1 MNHETAWRVLWCLWF
16 ACVMGGP
23 YVLGNHG
30 DAYGWMY
37 SGSYGFVAFGL
48 LLGIWAGQT
57 AVVRVACRNEK
68 AKWSLL
74 GAGLGLNLLLVL
86 LELFALLLPV
96 ALDSLNFSAL
106 LLQEESGVP
115 YDWVL
120 DLSGAGVEVGY
131 YEKGLAFIFAV
142 LCGTA
147 FQASPSQAIDFK
159 NLSGTNNGDVVCLG
173 RAPFGRWNEATVRA
187 ILVAL
192 PGIVFALGVT
202 RTSIGATF
210 AMPVGLLMAVCI
222 ALSLAAASMIVP
234 LGGMH
239 CLVPFC
245 LGELTFRAAC
255 RFGLLAVP
263 MGKGCALLM
272 LAVHGLCLLVVL
284 TIAMLWH
291 RASARFGAPSR
302 LGSDHVVGACSETGF
317 SDETIRHLLNGAG
330 LSNRELEVLAA
341 CSNGLDSAQ
350 VAQRL
355 GMQASTVRTYRSRI
369 CKKLGYQTI
378 HQLLA
383 ELSKRAC
390 YSGAVEEAGVCFR
403 GEGPARGKAGI
414 SKGLVAEMLRFVG
427 VVSLF
432 ILLLMPY
439 GRLAFVWDAT
449 WVMAYSAAAGLL
461 LATGCAHVLHAL
473 GQHASLRG
481 ALPYGLAALLVV
493 FAAGCL
499 VCQSGIAADQTAL
512 SFPQRMGLLCS
523 VAGFVCTSVL
533 YLRRDF
539 CILPA
544 TTRGVL
550 VAVGCVSALV
560 LLALFSEGSW
570 RLACVVSMLAVIAG
584 AVLASGVDCATM
596 HVGNVRAGNA
606 CAVTALACFGVAF
619 VWEETW
625 RATAF
630 DSLQSTGLVML
641 VLFNLAMLHVLRC
654 NGARWSI
661 CGIAIGCA
669 CLLIWA
675 KGLCFGLLVGL
686 AILVA
691 VRILQRGEG
700 PGCTDSLGKRGLC
713 GCVAAAMGC
722 CVAVYAANI
731 WGATKLYE
739 FDNTVNPDVIAV
751 LCAFL
756 CMLAGAAC
764 CLFAWAGMDE
774 EGRDLPNVSTERLE
788 GFLIGKGLTPGEV
801 RVAIALSRGS
811 SMAQVAEE
819 LSYSLSTVNSMRR
832 RAFAKLG
839 IRTRHHLL
847 RLLWDEFDPKRVG

>member
-30 DAYGWMY
+30 DVYGWMY

-96 ALDSLNFSAL
+96 ALDSSTFSAL
-106 LLQEESGVP
+106 LLQEGLGIP

-120 DLSGAGVEVGY
+120 GLSGAGVEAGY
-131 YEKGLAFIFAV
+131 YEKGLALIFAV

-147 FQASPSQAIDFK
+147 FQANPSQVIDFK
-159 NLSGTNNGDVVCLG
+159 DLLSANNGDVVCLG
-173 RAPFGRWNEATVRA
+173 RASFGRRDEAAIRA
-187 ILVAL
+187 ILIAL
-192 PGIVFALGVT
+192 PGIAFALGVT
-202 RTSIGATF
+202 RTSVGAAL
-210 AMPVGLLMAVCI
+210 AMPVGLLATPCI
-222 ALSLAAASMIVP
+222 ALSLAAASIIVP

-245 LGELTFRAAC
+245 LGELAFRAAC

-263 MGKGCALLM
+263 MGKGCALVM
-272 LAVHGLCLLVVL
+272 LAVHGLCLLAVL
-284 TIAMLWH
+284 ATAVLWH
-291 RASARFGAPSR
+291 RVGARLGVPSR
-302 LGSDHVVGACSETGF
+302 LGSDHAANGCSETGF
-317 SDETIRHLLNGAG
+317 SDGTIRHLLSGAG

-369 CKKLGYQTI
+369 CRKLGYQTI
-378 HQLLA
+378 DQLLA

-390 YSGAVEEAGVCFR
+390 YSGAVEEAGVCFGGEGSAR
-403 GEGPARGKAGI
+403 GEAGI
-414 SKGLVAEMLRFVG
+414 SKGLVAEALRFVG
-427 VVSLF
+427 AVSLF

-461 LATGCAHVLHAL
+461 LAAGCAHVLHVL

-481 ALPYGLAALLVV
+481 ALSYSLTAVLVV

-512 SFPQRMGLLCS
+512 SFPQRMGLLCC

-533 YLRRDF
+533 YMRRDF
-539 CILPA
+539 RILPA
-544 TTRGVL
+544 TAGGVL
-550 VAVGCVSALV
+550 VAAGCVSALV

-570 RLACVVSMLAVIAG
+570 RFACVVSMLAVIVG
-584 AVLASGVDCATM
+584 AVLASGIDCAPM

-606 CAVTALACFGVAF
+606 CAVTALACFGAAF

-641 VLFNLAMLHVLRC
+641 VLLNLAMLHVLRR
-654 NGARWSI
+654 NGAQGSI

-675 KGLCFGLLVGL
+675 RGLCFGLLVGL
-686 AILVA
+686 AILAA
-691 VRILQRGEG
+691 VHILQRGEG
-700 PGCTDSLGKRGLC
+700 PRCTDSLGKRGLC

-722 CVAVYAANI
+722 CVAVYAANL

-739 FDNTVNPDVIAV
+739 FDNTVSPDVIAV
-751 LCAFL
+751 LCTFL

-774 EGRDLPNVSTERLE
+774 EGRDLPNVSMGRLE
-788 GFLIGKGLTPGEV
+788 GFLVGKGLTPDEV

-811 SMAQVAEE
+811 SMAHVAEE
-819 LSYSLSTVNSMRR
+819 LSYSLSTVNSVRR

-847 RLLWDEFDPKRVG
+847 QLLRDEFDPKRVG

>member
-16 ACVMGGP
+16 VCVMGGP

-48 LLGIWAGQT
+48 LLGIWAGHT
-57 AVVRVACRNEK
+57 AVVRVVCRNEK
-68 AKWSLL
+68 IKWSFL
-74 GAGLGLNLLLVL
+74 GVGLGLNFLLVL
-86 LELFALLLPV
+86 LELFALLLPI
-96 ALDSLNFSAL
+96 ALDSPNFSAL
-106 LLQEESGVP
+106 LLQERSGVP

-120 DLSGAGVEVGY
+120 DLSGAGAEAGY

-142 LCGTA
+142 LCGTV
-147 FQASPSQAIDFK
+147 FQANPSQAIDSKDF
-159 NLSGTNNGDVVCLG
+159 LGANNGDMVRSG
-173 RAPFGRWNEATVRA
+173 SKSFGRRDEAAIRA
-187 ILVAL
+187 ILIAL
-192 PGIVFALGVT
+192 PGIAFALGVT
-202 RTSIGATF
+202 RTSVGAAL
-210 AMPVGLLMAVCI
+210 AMPVGLFATPCI
-222 ALSLAAASMIVP
+222 ALSLAAASIIVP

-245 LGELTFRAAC
+245 LGELAFRAAC

-263 MGKGCALLM
+263 MGKGCALVM
-272 LAVHGLCLLVVL
+272 LAVHGLCLLAVL
-284 TIAMLWH
+284 AIAVLWH
-291 RASARFGAPSR
+291 RVSAGLGAPSR
-302 LGSDHVVGACSETGF
+302 LGSDHIANGCSETGF

-378 HQLLA
+378 DQLLA

-390 YSGAVEEAGVCFR
+390 HLGVVEEIGTCFR
-403 GEGPARGKAGI
+403 GEGPARGEAGI
-414 SKGLVAEMLRFVG
+414 SKGLVAETLRFVG
-427 VVSLF
+427 TVSLF
-432 ILLLMPY
+432 IMLLMPY
-439 GRLAFVWDAT
+439 GRLAFIWDAT
-449 WVMAYSAAAGLL
+449 WVMAYPAAAGLL
-461 LATGCAHVLHAL
+461 LAAGCAHVLHVL
-473 GQHASLRG
+473 GQHAPLRG

-499 VCQSGIAADQTAL
+499 VYQSGIAVDQTTL
-512 SFPQRMGLLCS
+512 YFPQRMGLLCS

-533 YLRRDF
+533 YMRRDF
-539 CILPA
+539 CILPT

-550 VAVGCVSALV
+550 VAVGCVSTLV
-560 LLALFSEGSW
+560 LLALFSEGSRW
-570 RLACVVSMLAVIAG
+570 LACVVSMLAVIAG
-584 AVLASGVDCATM
+584 AVLASGVDCAPM

-641 VLFNLAMLHVLRC
+641 VLLNLAMLHVLRR
-654 NGARWSI
+654 NGAQWSI

-675 KGLCFGLLVGL
+675 RGLCFGLLVGL
-686 AILVA
+686 AIFVA

-700 PGCTDSLGKRGLC
+700 PRCTDSLGKRGLC

-731 WGATKLYE
+731 WGATKLYGL
-739 FDNTVNPDVIAV
+739 DNTVNPDVIAV

-764 CLFAWAGMDE
+764 CLFAWAGME
-774 EGRDLPNVSTERLE
+774 EKGRDLPNVSMGRLE
-788 GFLIGKGLTPGEV
+788 GFLVGKGLTPDEV
-801 RVAIALSRGS
+801 RVVIALSRGS
-811 SMAQVAEE
+811 SMARVAEE

-839 IRTRHHLL
+839 IKTRHHLL
-847 RLLWDEFDPKRVG
+847 RLLRDEFDPKRVE

>member
-23 YVLGNHG
+23 YLLGNHG
-30 DAYGWMY
+30 DVYGWMY
-37 SGSYGFVAFGL
+37 SGSYGFVVFGL

-57 AVVRVACRNEK
+57 AVIRVVCRNEK

-86 LELFALLLPV
+86 LELFVLLLPV
-96 ALDSLNFSAL
+96 ALDSSTFSAL
-106 LLQEESGVP
+106 LLQEGSGVP

-120 DLSGAGVEVGY
+120 DLSGAGVEAGY
-131 YEKGLAFIFAV
+131 CEKGLAFIFAL
-142 LCGTA
+142 LCGVA
-147 FQASPSQAIDFK
+147 FQANPSQAIDSKDF
-159 NLSGTNNGDVVCLG
+159 LSANNGDMVRSG
-173 RAPFGRWNEATVRA
+173 STSFGRRNEAAIRA
-187 ILVAL
+187 ILIAL
-192 PGIVFALGVT
+192 PGIAFALGVT
-202 RTSIGATF
+202 RTSVGATL
-210 AMPVGLLMAVCI
+210 AMPVGLLVAFCI
-222 ALSLAAASMIVP
+222 ALSLAVASMTAP

-245 LGELTFRAAC
+245 LGELAFRVAC

-263 MGKGCALLM
+263 MGKDCALVM
-272 LAVHGLCLLVVL
+272 LAVQCLCSLVVL
-284 TIAMLWH
+284 AIAVLWH
-291 RASARFGAPSR
+291 LAGARLGVPSR
-302 LGSDHVVGACSETGF
+302 LGSDHIVDGCSETGF
-317 SDETIRHLLNGAG
+317 SNETIRHLLNGAG
-330 LSNRELEVLAA
+330 LSNRELEVLTA

-378 HQLLA
+378 DQLLA

-390 YSGAVEEAGVCFR
+390 HLGVVEEIGTCFR
-403 GEGPARGKAGI
+403 GEGPARGEAGI
-414 SKGLVAEMLRFVG
+414 SKGLVAETLRFVG
-427 VVSLF
+427 TVSLF

-439 GRLAFVWDAT
+439 GRLAFVWDST

-461 LATGCAHVLHAL
+461 LAAGCAHVLHAL
-473 GQHASLRG
+473 GQHTSLRG

-533 YLRRDF
+533 YMTRDF
-539 CILPA
+539 CVLPA
-544 TTRGVL
+544 TTVGVL
-550 VAVGCVSALV
+550 IAVGCASTFV
-560 LLALFSEGSW
+560 LLALFSEELRW
-570 RLACVVSMLAVIAG
+570 LACVVSMLAVIAG
-584 AVLASGVDCATM
+584 AVLASGVDCAPM

-630 DSLQSTGLVML
+630 DSLQSAGLVML
-641 VLFNLAMLHVLRC
+641 ALFNLAMLHVLRR
-654 NGARWSI
+654 NGAQWSI
-661 CGIAIGCA
+661 CGIGIGCA
-669 CLLIWA
+669 CLFIWA
-675 KGLCFGLLVGL
+675 RGLCFGLLVGL
-686 AILVA
+686 AIFVA

-700 PGCTDSLGKRGLC
+700 PRCTDSLGKRGLC

-722 CVAVYAANI
+722 CVAVYATNI

-739 FDNTVNPDVIAV
+739 FDNTVNPDVIAM

-774 EGRDLPNVSTERLE
+774 EGCDLPNVSMERLE
-788 GFLIGKGLTPGEV
+788 GFLIGKGLTPDEV
-801 RVAIALSRGS
+801 RVAVALSQGS

-819 LSYSLSTVNSMRR
+819 LSYSLSTANSVRR

-847 RLLWDEFDPKRVG
+847 RLLRDEFDPKRVE

>member
-57 AVVRVACRNEK
+57 AAVRVTCRNEK
-68 AKWSLL
+68 TKWSFL
-74 GAGLGLNLLLVL
+74 GVGLGLNLLLVL

-96 ALDSLNFSAL
+96 ALDSSTLSAL
-106 LLQEESGVP
+106 LLQEGSGVP

-120 DLSGAGVEVGY
+120 GLSGAGVEAGY

-147 FQASPSQAIDFK
+147 FQANPSQVIDFK
-159 NLSGTNNGDVVCLG
+159 DFSSANNGDVARCG
-173 RAPFGRWNEATVRA
+173 STSFGRWNEAAVRA
-187 ILVAL
+187 IFVVL
-192 PGIVFALGVT
+192 PGIAFALGAA
-202 RTSIGATF
+202 RTSIGATL
-210 AMPVGLLMAVCI
+210 AMPVGLLVAVCI
-222 ALSLAAASMIVP
+222 ALSLAAVSMTVP
-234 LGGMH
+234 RGGMH

-245 LGELTFRAAC
+245 LGELAFRVAC
-255 RFGLLAVP
+255 RFGFLAIP
-263 MGKGCALLM
+263 MSKGCALVM
-272 LAVHGLCLLVVL
+272 LAVHVLCLLAVL
-284 TIAMLWH
+284 AIAVLWH

-302 LGSDHVVGACSETGF
+302 LGSDHIANGCSETGF
-317 SDETIRHLLNGAG
+317 SDETIRRLLNGAG

-378 HQLLA
+378 DQLLA

-390 YSGAVEEAGVCFR
+390 YSGTVEEAGVCFGGEGSAR
-403 GEGPARGKAGI
+403 GEVGI
-414 SKGLVAEMLRFVG
+414 SKGLVAETLRFVG
-427 VVSLF
+427 TVSLF

-461 LATGCAHVLHAL
+461 LAVGCAHVLHVL
-473 GQHASLRG
+473 GQHAPLRG
-481 ALPYGLAALLVV
+481 ALSYGLTALLVV

-512 SFPQRMGLLCS
+512 SFPQRMGLFCS

-533 YLRRDF
+533 YMRRDF

-544 TTRGVL
+544 TTGGVL

-570 RLACVVSMLAVIAG
+570 RFACVVSMLAVIAG
-584 AVLASGVDCATM
+584 AVLASGVDCAPM

-606 CAVTALACFGVAF
+606 CAVTVLACFGAAF

-641 VLFNLAMLHVLRC
+641 VLLNLAMSHVLRR
-654 NGARWSI
+654 NGAQGSI

-675 KGLCFGLLVGL
+675 RGLCFGLLVGL

-700 PGCTDSLGKRGLC
+700 PRCTDSLGKRGLC

-739 FDNTVNPDVIAV
+739 LDNTVSPDVIGV
-751 LCAFL
+751 LCTFL
-756 CMLAGAAC
+756 CMLAGIAC

-774 EGRDLPNVSTERLE
+774 EGRDLPNVSMERLE
-788 GFLIGKGLTPGEV
+788 GFLIGKGLTPDEV
-801 RVAIALSRGS
+801 RVAVALSQGS
-811 SMAQVAEE
+811 SMAHVAEE
-819 LSYSLSTVNSMRR
+819 LSYSLSTANSMRR

>member
-291 RASARFGAPSR
+291 RASARLGGPSR
-302 LGSDHVVGACSETGF
+302 LGSDHIANACSETGF

-596 HVGNVRAGNA
+596 HV
-606 CAVTALACFGVAF
+606 
-619 VWEETW
+619 
-625 RATAF
+625 
-630 DSLQSTGLVML
+630 
-641 VLFNLAMLHVLRC
+641 
-654 NGARWSI
+654 
-661 CGIAIGCA
+661 
-669 CLLIWA
+669 
-675 KGLCFGLLVGL
+675 
-686 AILVA
+686 
-691 VRILQRGEG
+691 
-700 PGCTDSLGKRGLC
+700 
-713 GCVAAAMGC
+713 
-722 CVAVYAANI
+722 
-731 WGATKLYE
+731 
-739 FDNTVNPDVIAV
+739 
-751 LCAFL
+751 
-756 CMLAGAAC
+756 
-764 CLFAWAGMDE
+764 
-774 EGRDLPNVSTERLE
+774 
-788 GFLIGKGLTPGEV
+788 
-801 RVAIALSRGS
+801 
-811 SMAQVAEE
+811 
-819 LSYSLSTVNSMRR
+819 
-832 RAFAKLG
+832 
-839 IRTRHHLL
+839 
-847 RLLWDEFDPKRVG
+847 

>member
-317 SDETIRHLLNGAG
+317 SDETIRRLLNGAG